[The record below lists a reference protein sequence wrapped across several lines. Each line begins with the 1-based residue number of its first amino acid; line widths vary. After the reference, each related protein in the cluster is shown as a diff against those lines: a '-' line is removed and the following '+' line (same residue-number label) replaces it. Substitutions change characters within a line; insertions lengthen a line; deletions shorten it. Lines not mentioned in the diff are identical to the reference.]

1 MASDAGQRIDAAL
14 RIGNLLCAD
23 ALWWDGRCT
32 FTTDDVDPIAAGWQ
46 IVHRTCGGD
55 LYTGTAG
62 IALFLARLAALTG
75 DRVIGRTAAGA
86 LAHALGEADTP
97 GMEGQSA
104 LFTGRLG
111 IAVAAAMAGEWL
123 GRDDFTAASTRL
135 VKSIEASAIAGF
147 SGGDLMA
154 GLSGGI
160 AGALILARRL
170 GDDRLLAWASQLGDA
185 LIAEAHQSPSGWHW
199 PTPKETIGLCG
210 LSHGAAGIAWAFAEL
225 ARATGEKRFAQAAAN
240 AVAHEQYWFDADA
253 GNWPDL
259 SPESRDSGGR
269 RSFSLSWCHG
279 APGIALARLRL
290 WELTGN
296 EQLREQ
302 ARVAIATTAADLRAS
317 LEKGVGNYSLCHG
330 LAGNAEA
337 LIQMGVEAGI
347 QAGAS
352 FETGGLAAAVAMAGI
367 ERFGTDPRS
376 WPAGVDS
383 GNTTSPTLMLGL
395 AGTGYFLLRID
406 DAVGTPS
413 ILLPDTGM
421 SSSCPTVPILAE
433 VFAGQGAPAG

>member
-1 MASDAGQRIDAAL
+1 MTSDAGQRIDAAL

-75 DRVIGRTAAGA
+75 DRVIARTAAGT
-86 LAHALGEADTP
+86 LAHALAEADTP
-97 GMEGQSA
+97 GMEGRSA
-104 LFTGRLG
+104 LYTGRLG
-111 IAVAAAMAGEWL
+111 IAVVAAMAGEWL
-123 GRDDFTAASTRL
+123 GRADFTAASARL
-135 VKSIEASAIAGF
+135 VTSIETSAIAGF

-170 GDDRLLAWASQLGDA
+170 ADDRLLAWASQLGDA
-185 LIAEAHQSPSGWHW
+185 LIAEAHRSPSGWHW
-199 PTPKETIGLCG
+199 PTPKELIGLCG

-225 ARATGEKRFAQAAAN
+225 ARATGEQRFAQAAAN
-240 AVAHEQYWFDADA
+240 AVIHEQHWFDADA

-259 SPESRDSGGR
+259 SPDSCDSAGR

-279 APGIALARLRL
+279 APGIALTRLRL

-296 EQLREQ
+296 DQLREQ

-317 LEKGVGNYSLCHG
+317 LEQGIGNYSLCHG

-337 LIQMGVEAGI
+337 LIEAGP
-347 QAGAS
+347 S
-352 FETGGLAAAVAMAGI
+352 FETGDLAASVAMAGI
-367 ERFGTDPRS
+367 DRFGADPRS

-383 GNTTSPTLMLGL
+383 GDTTSPTLMLGL

-406 DAVGTPS
+406 DAAGTPS
-413 ILLPDTGM
+413 ILLPDAGV
-421 SSSCPTVPILAE
+421 SPACPTVPSLVEA
-433 VFAGQGAPAG
+433 FADKSARSG